1 MSEQTL
7 KRILALAAVI
17 AVAYLAARML
27 GSGPASAGDD
37 GPVAD
42 LVSGLEPE
50 GITAV
55 TFVRQA
61 DTVRLERS
69 DGAWTVN
76 GFAADSGA
84 VAGFLGTVTGS
95 GTGGVVARNPANHAR
110 LGVTED
116 SAVAVTIS
124 REGAEDVTLL
134 VGDAGPSFPS
144 VYVRLPGQDPVHLF
158 QGRMRSPARRSVEQW
173 RDREIVALDTAAV
186 GRIEVTREGST
197 YAVVRSDSAWTVDG
211 AAADDGEVSS
221 LLRELSSLSASGF
234 APDTAS
240 LGEPAR
246 RVVVADR
253 EGDTLTVLSA
263 HRGEGSTFRITA
275 RDDPEV
281 YEISSYR
288 VDRLT
293 PDPESLR
300 GPEGSGS

>member
-1 MSEQTL
+1 MSERAL
-7 KRILALAAVI
+7 KRILVLAAVI

-27 GSGPASAGDD
+27 GSGPAGDGD
-37 GPVAD
+37 GGPLAD

-197 YAVVRSDSAWTVDG
+197 YALVRRDSSWTVDG
-211 AAADDGEVSS
+211 AAADGGEVSS
-221 LLRELSSLSASGF
+221 LLRELSSLSGSGF

-246 RVVVADR
+246 RVVVTDR

-275 RDDPEV
+275 GDDPEV

-300 GPEGSGS
+300 ESEGSGS